1 MGGNYWRVD
10 DAHDIRQVPMPMN
23 GMLFFY
29 SKSTDENT
37 FTMIGEARDTVPV
50 ALAPPVVEERPTLNS
65 TVGCGGDVL
74 SDDFMENLDKIRTI
88 REKGIVDTNLN
99 RSTIGELTTQNPI
112 LQAGLN
118 FEKLMKEKFTMS
130 ETCIVCHERDYGMH
144 IMPKKKMCKTCN
156 EESKRLGVRTE
167 GSTHAMFGASN
178 YMHPTPVPSV
188 ISDLTRLEVDCIR
201 KICPQTK
208 IYCRKGGKFLAHFFF
223 FFLRSSCLI
232 SSQ

>member
-1 MGGNYWRVD
+1 
-10 DAHDIRQVPMPMN
+10 
-23 GMLFFY
+23 
-29 SKSTDENT
+29 
-37 FTMIGEARDTVPV
+37 
-50 ALAPPVVEERPTLNS
+50 
-65 TVGCGGDVL
+65 
-74 SDDFMENLDKIRTI
+74 
-88 REKGIVDTNLN
+88 
-99 RSTIGELTTQNPI
+99 
-112 LQAGLN
+112 
-118 FEKLMKEKFTMS
+118 MKEKFTMS

-232 SSQ
+232 SSQQENLVMLEMLLECQLSWRIFVLFCQGCPNTCQS